1 MCAFSVISEWPRIEC
16 FTKPRL
22 SLKFDYLVVSFMFEL
37 EYLLAFGL
45 GAGLVALTPV
55 VAAAAGK
62 ESSITKTVAGAG
74 RGLTKQG
81 LKVGLFMGGKVSG
94 LVSGVKSG
102 LNEVGES
109 FGDILAE
116 AKADMATSKN
126 KTTSP
131 KA

>member
-1 MCAFSVISEWPRIEC
+1 
-16 FTKPRL
+16 
-22 SLKFDYLVVSFMFEL
+22 MFEL

-81 LKVGLFMGGKVSG
+81 LKVGLFVGGKVSG
-94 LVSGVKSG
+94 LFSGVKSG
-102 LNEVGES
+102 LDEVVRA
-109 FGDILAE
+109 L
-116 AKADMATSKN
+116 ATS
-126 KTTSP
+126 SLRP
-131 KA
+131 KPTWLHPKLKQRHQRLKACRSQLNIVFLGV

>member
-1 MCAFSVISEWPRIEC
+1 
-16 FTKPRL
+16 
-22 SLKFDYLVVSFMFEL
+22 MFEL

-81 LKVGLFMGGKVSG
+81 LKAGLFVGGKVSG
-94 LVSGVKSG
+94 LFLALSLALTKLVKWRH
-102 LNEVGES
+102 
-109 FGDILAE
+109 
-116 AKADMATSKN
+116 
-126 KTTSP
+126 P
-131 KA
+131 C

>member
-1 MCAFSVISEWPRIEC
+1 
-16 FTKPRL
+16 
-22 SLKFDYLVVSFMFEL
+22 MFEL
-37 EYLLAFGL
+37 EYLVAFGL

-62 ESSITKTVAGAG
+62 ESPITKSVAGAG

-81 LKVGLFMGGKVSG
+81 LKVGLFVGGKVSG
-94 LVSGVKSG
+94 LFSGVKSG
-102 LNEVGES
+102 INEVGES

-116 AKADMATSKN
+116 AKADMAAP
-126 KTTSP
+126 KTKTASP

>member
-1 MCAFSVISEWPRIEC
+1 
-16 FTKPRL
+16 
-22 SLKFDYLVVSFMFEL
+22 MFEL

-62 ESSITKTVAGAG
+62 ESSITKTVSGAG

-81 LKVGLFMGGKVSG
+81 LKVGLFVGGKVSG
-94 LVSGVKSG
+94 LFSGVKSG
-102 LNEVGES
+102 INEVGES

-116 AKADMATSKN
+116 AKADMAAP
-126 KTTSP
+126 KTKTAST

>member
-1 MCAFSVISEWPRIEC
+1 MH
-16 FTKPRL
+16 
-22 SLKFDYLVVSFMFEL
+22 SLLFCRGAALDTSQIPNLLYNQLVEQNQSMFEL

-62 ESSITKTVAGAG
+62 ESSITKTVSGAG

-81 LKVGLFMGGKVSG
+81 LKAGLFVGGKVSG
-94 LVSGVKSG
+94 LFTGVKSG

-116 AKADMATSKN
+116 AKADMATP
-126 KTTSP
+126 KTKTSSQ